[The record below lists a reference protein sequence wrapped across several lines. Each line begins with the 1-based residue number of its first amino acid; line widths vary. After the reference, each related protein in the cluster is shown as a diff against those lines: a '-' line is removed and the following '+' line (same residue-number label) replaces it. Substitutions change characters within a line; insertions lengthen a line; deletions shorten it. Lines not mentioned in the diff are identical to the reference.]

1 MMDPEALERAIDG
14 FWDDWQRGV
23 HFPQTWRER
32 LDLDDAYRIQLG
44 LVARRC
50 IGGVNQIGWKVGLT
64 ARAIQEQFDVHE
76 PVFGCLLSEGR
87 IESGH
92 VFRHAELNTPGFENE
107 VCVVLARPLE
117 GPGLSIDDVTRA
129 VAHCHPALEI
139 VEKRGDFTG
148 DLALALADN
157 AEQKAFVIGQP
168 VPLTSDLDLSAIGAR
183 VTINGVEVATG
194 RGDAVLGHP
203 LNSIAWLAAKLSAY
217 GRHLEAGDHIM
228 TGSFTRQFLIAP
240 GDHVRTEFDRLGPVE
255 ATFAPESVDPF
266 VAAAARRILERNEW

>member
-1 MMDPEALERAIDG
+1 MMDRAALERAVDA
-14 FWDDWQRGV
+14 FWEDWQRGV
-23 HFPQTWRER
+23 HFPPAWRDH
-32 LDLDDAYRIQLG
+32 LDLDDAYCIQFG

-50 IGGVNQIGWKVGLT
+50 TGGVRQIGWKVGLT

-92 VFRHAELNTPGFENE
+92 VFRHAELIKPGFENE

-117 GPGLSIDDVTRA
+117 GPGLTIEDVARA

-139 VEKRGDFTG
+139 VEKRGDLTG
-148 DLALALADN
+148 QLALALADN
-157 AEQKAFVIGQP
+157 AEQKAFVLGP
-168 VPLTSDLDLSAIGAR
+168 AVPLTSDLPTIGVR
-183 VTINGVEVATG
+183 VAINGADIATG

-217 GRHLEAGDHIM
+217 GRRLEPGDHVM

-240 GDHVRTEFDRLGPVE
+240 GDHLRSEFDRLGPVE
-255 ATFAPESVDPF
+255 ATFA
-266 VAAAARRILERNEW
+266 